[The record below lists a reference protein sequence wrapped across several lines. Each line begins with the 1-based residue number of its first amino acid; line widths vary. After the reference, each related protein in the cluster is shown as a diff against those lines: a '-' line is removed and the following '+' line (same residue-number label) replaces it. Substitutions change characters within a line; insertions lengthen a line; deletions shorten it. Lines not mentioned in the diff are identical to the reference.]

1 MKSMEEP
8 QILSLLKDKLRN
20 IGRKSN
26 SDISAMQS
34 ESKRSDAE
42 DRREVVALMS
52 SSVDDNKSE
61 TEKAIPLWAE
71 ELEINKKMVK
81 VAEIVIR
88 KGRVIEKKKMML
100 ISKKK

>member
-1 MKSMEEP
+1 MMY
-8 QILSLLKDKLRN
+8 QRMFALV
-20 IGRKSN
+20 GRV
-26 SDISAMQS
+26 
-34 ESKRSDAE
+34 RSFAACSG
-42 DRREVVALMS
+42 VCAGCSPSTVPALMS

-88 KGRVIEKKKMML
+88 KGRVIEKKK
-100 ISKKK
+100 IDVNIKKEVTIKYPDGRTEKL